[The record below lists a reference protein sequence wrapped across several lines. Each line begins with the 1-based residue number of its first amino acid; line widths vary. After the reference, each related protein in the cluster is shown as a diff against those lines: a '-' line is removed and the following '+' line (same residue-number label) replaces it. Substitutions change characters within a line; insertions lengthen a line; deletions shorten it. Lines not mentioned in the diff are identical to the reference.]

1 MLYSSNG
8 YRTVVGN
15 ELSRTLPSQKKG
27 HNSTQCLFGKPSQ
40 SAVPSKSL
48 VLAHGKRKISTPN
61 TGTKMAKSI
70 ISPDLIAHE
79 AYGGGRQNQPN
90 NYHEGRPMYISRVSP
105 GETMNDEKDGCERR
119 ERRKRRPRS
128 VG

>member
-8 YRTVVGN
+8 YRTVVGY
-15 ELSRTLPSQKKG
+15 ELSRTLHLQKKG
-27 HNSTQCLFGKPSQ
+27 HNNTQCLDCKPSQ
-40 SAVPSKSL
+40 PAVPSKSR

-61 TGTKMAKSI
+61 TGTKIAESI

-105 GETMNDEKDGCERR
+105 GETVQKC
-119 ERRKRRPRS
+119 S
-128 VG
+128 